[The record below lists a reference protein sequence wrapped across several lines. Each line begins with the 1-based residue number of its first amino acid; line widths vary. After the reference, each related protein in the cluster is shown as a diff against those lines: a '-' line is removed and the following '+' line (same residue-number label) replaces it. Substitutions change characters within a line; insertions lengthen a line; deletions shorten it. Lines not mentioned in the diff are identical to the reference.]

1 MAFRHSIAAFNAMS
15 VNGEVSDN
23 IIIINDTTDMF
34 DNQDQYNDDSIG
46 SAGSLANRS
55 NKSNKSRDKRSQDF
69 WEDEEDDM
77 SGRKMFRN
85 KCKF

>member
-1 MAFRHSIAAFNAMS
+1 ML
-15 VNGEVSDN
+15 D
-23 IIIINDTTDMF
+23 
-34 DNQDQYNDDSIG
+34 QDQYNDDSIG

-77 SGRKMFRN
+77 SGRLILLKLICLDMHNNNEDPRT
-85 KCKF
+85 KVHLYGAPKLLVVGSH